1 MKGTES
7 QGVQWVQVVKEYM
20 GCRRS
25 SGAEGQ
31 VVQGVQGSR
40 GAEGQGVQRVK
51 ECRIAEDQEG
61 VNGAKV

>member
-1 MKGTES
+1 
-7 QGVQWVQVVKEYM
+7 M

-31 VVQGVQGSR
+31 VVQGVLGSR
-40 GAEGQGVQRVK
+40 GAESQVMQDLRGSR
-51 ECRIAEDQEG
+51 G